1 MLVCVICLPYPRL
14 PVRRAPK
21 SEFWSQTH
29 LGSNL
34 PLSGCATLGKSLHL
48 SEPWFPFQREP
59 GTLVHSVG
67 VKNYILSKKL
77 ENKNYVKTFFFWLVV
92 PEVLVSH
99 SHPTAPANSEGE
111 WTKSSPRSFTVSAVP
126 FAGRVLPVQSLQCSC
141 WASLTMLVAPQGAD
155 ALRQN
160 EANICILFA
169 NEQSSFVPFSSL
181 GFSCL
186 EY

>member
-34 PLSGCATLGKSLHL
+34 PLSGCATLGESLHL
-48 SEPWFPFQREP
+48 SEPRFPFQREP

-77 ENKNYVKTFFFWLVV
+77 ENKNYVKTFFLVGCSRSARF
-92 PEVLVSH
+92 PL
-99 SHPTAPANSEGE
+99 APNSPSKLGRRMDQVQPQKLHGVRCSLC
-111 WTKSSPRSFTVSAVP
+111 WQSPPCAEPAV
-126 FAGRVLPVQSLQCSC
+126 
-141 WASLTMLVAPQGAD
+141 
-155 ALRQN
+155 
-160 EANICILFA
+160 
-169 NEQSSFVPFSSL
+169 
-181 GFSCL
+181 
-186 EY
+186 